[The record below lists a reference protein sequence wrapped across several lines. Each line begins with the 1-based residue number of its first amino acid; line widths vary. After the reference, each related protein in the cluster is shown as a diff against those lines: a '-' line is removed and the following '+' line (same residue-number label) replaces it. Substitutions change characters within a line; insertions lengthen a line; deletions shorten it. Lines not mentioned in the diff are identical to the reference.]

1 MEGRIRTRQ
10 PNDLTGC
17 RVQSA
22 AAARQYANW
31 SKWIWYK
38 CTERTLHVSKHFFP
52 YNSLLCIIIYTGI
65 WYDAILF
72 SLLHNLLI
80 LTNYIKGTQLCHSLH
95 VQVKYTIKIYA
106 ASIGNR
112 KSNWNKEVNIVCMHF
127 CHSCMLTKEPVWKM
141 HKLQSSNQ
149 FVTSTSTCVVHWIIL
164 QKYHIPYCPSQT
176 IRELGKANLKITAE
190 DIKMDIHL
198 NLLMTLNSKKYCGF
212 VA

>member
-1 MEGRIRTRQ
+1 MTWQGAECKVQQQ
-10 PNDLTGC
+10 PGNMQIGQNESDINALRGHFMFP
-17 RVQSA
+17 
-22 AAARQYANW
+22 N
-31 SKWIWYK
+31 I
-38 CTERTLHVSKHFFP
+38 FFP

-72 SLLHNLLI
+72 SLLHNLWI

-149 FVTSTSTCVVHWIIL
+149 FVTSTSTCVVHWIIFF
-164 QKYHIPYCPSQT
+164 KSIIFHIV
-176 IRELGKANLKITAE
+176 RLR
-190 DIKMDIHL
+190 
-198 NLLMTLNSKKYCGF
+198 
-212 VA
+212 